1 MVGISDKPV
10 ICKCMLRDSV
20 QLHIQFLHTNIIYVI
35 NTKGQVE
42 GQISDRH
49 ELSLKQ
55 L

>member
-10 ICKCMLRDSV
+10 ICKCMLRYSID
-20 QLHIQFLHTNIIYVI
+20 IEFLPTNIIYVI

-42 GQISDRH
+42 GRIFDRH